1 MVHSGLPLLKA
12 LEILLRQEKSKYF
25 HRVIRSLA
33 DNIRG
38 GNTLSDGLSRFPEI
52 FDSLTVNMVRAG
64 EASGALDLILLRL
77 ARYREK
83 NLQMRKKIAG
93 ALYYPIIVLITAGI
107 IVGMLLVFVIPNFRS
122 VFDGLQGGAP
132 LPPLTQFVI
141 DLSVLAKDRWWV
153 VIAGIVLLGV
163 FYRWLSRTRPGA
175 LFFDRIYLGLPKI
188 GDLLLKISIAR
199 FTRTFGILLS
209 SGVPMLQALEIT
221 RKVVGNSHIEK
232 ALGHVALQVRDGEG
246 LTEPLRRSG
255 FFPDLVTGLV
265 EVGEETGQLDPMLL
279 RIADSYDEEVDHT
292 IAALTSL
299 LEPLMILLLAIV
311 IGAIVIAL
319 FLPLIDI
326 LQRLSGI

>member
-1 MVHSGLPLLKA
+1 MVHSRLPLLKA

-153 VIAGIVLLGV
+153 VIARIVLLGV
-163 FYRWLSRTRPGA
+163 FYRWLSRTRPVA

-311 IGAIVIAL
+311 IAL